1 MQKFHIEILLLDDEE
16 APLEYSRRTIAQ
28 YVGEERIHT
37 AQTVEE
43 ALAVLKQYR
52 IGMAFLDV
60 ELKAGDGFSLCNYI
74 HREYPA
80 VKVVILTGHVDLGA
94 KSYDY
99 EPFDFL
105 VKPLDLLRLEK
116 TFLRY
121 QRRTNEGNAARLAI
135 ETSAGVIL
143 LKPEQVVCISKN
155 KNICL
160 VHCEDGQEYKANYS
174 MDKLQ
179 EMLEGYGFFRTY
191 QSYLVPV
198 DRIRQLQSSKFGSSY
213 EAYLDDGTVVP
224 VSCGKYAKLKE
235 FIMQRSLR
243 L

>member
-1 MQKFHIEILLLDDEE
+1 MQKYYMEVLLLDDEE
-16 APLEYSRRTIAQ
+16 TPLEFSRRTISQ
-28 YVGEERIHT
+28 YVAEERIHT
-37 AQTVEE
+37 AQTVDE
-43 ALAVLKQYR
+43 ALKILSKYR

-60 ELKAGDGFSLCNYI
+60 ELKNSNGFSLCNYI

-94 KSYDY
+94 QSYDY

-105 VKPLDLLRLEK
+105 VKPLDILRLEK

-121 QRRTNEGNAARLAI
+121 ERRMNEGNAPRLAI

-143 LKPEQVVCISKN
+143 LKPENVIYISKS

-160 VHCEDGQEYKANYS
+160 VHCEDGQEYKANDS
-174 MDKLQ
+174 MDNLQ
-179 EMLEGYGFFRTY
+179 EMLQGYGFFRTY

-198 DRIRQLQSSKFGSSY
+198 DRIRQLKSSKFGSSY

-224 VSCGKYAKLKE
+224 VSRGKYGKLKE
-235 FIMQRSLR
+235 FLLQRSIR